1 MAEDEDKQLSSSQ
14 LSKIKRYLS
23 DAGSLH
29 RAIGTSLTN
38 HRRNPKGLLATKGN
52 IQIVKTAVWQQIQS
66 LRQKIYDLIC
76 VQFEWCKKRKQKK
89 FQLAVAIVKIL
100 LPLFNRIAGAIAN
113 IVLMITEFMFD
124 ELCECDK
131 ASTS

>member
-1 MAEDEDKQLSSSQ
+1 MAEDVEKELSSSQ
-14 LSKIKRYLS
+14 LSKIRRYLS

-38 HRRNPKGLLATKGN
+38 RRKSPRGLLAIKGSVH
-52 IQIVKTAVWQQIQS
+52 IVRNAVWQQIQS
-66 LRQKIYDLIC
+66 LRQRIYDLVC

-100 LPLFNRIAGAIAN
+100 LPLFNKVAGAIAN
-113 IVLMITEFMFD
+113 IVLMIQEFMFD
-124 ELCECDK
+124 DLCECDK
-131 ASTS
+131 ASTT